1 MVPTPVGVSTPP
13 RPARAPDGR
22 DEVAVGL
29 MRQMGRDR
37 AVRLVGVSAE
47 KTSTDNF
54 EQMDL
59 FTDTARLDKQ
69 EKLDRTADALRKKFG
84 GAVVTRA
91 KLLMD
96 DAEKPKALG
105 AAKNKD

>member
-1 MVPTPVGVSTPP
+1 MGTAVKKHHPT
-13 RPARAPDGR
+13 
-22 DEVAVGL
+22 GL
-29 MRQMGRDR
+29 
-37 AVRLVGVSAE
+37 E
-47 KTSTDNF
+47 TN
-54 EQMDL
+54 DL
-59 FTDTARLDKQ
+59 LTDTAWQKKKER
-69 EKLDRTADALRKKFG
+69 RPRSADALRKKFG

>member
-1 MVPTPVGVSTPP
+1 MV
-13 RPARAPDGR
+13 RQMWPARP
-22 DEVAVGL
+22 
-29 MRQMGRDR
+29 
-37 AVRLVGVSAE
+37 VRLVGVSAE

>member
-1 MVPTPVGVSTPP
+1 MIVLFNICEGC
-13 RPARAPDGR
+13 
-22 DEVAVGL
+22 
-29 MRQMGRDR
+29 
-37 AVRLVGVSAE
+37 
-47 KTSTDNF
+47 F
-54 EQMDL
+54 EQLDF
-59 FTDTARLDKQ
+59 FTDPAKTDKQ

-84 GAVVTRA
+84 GTVVTRA

>member
-1 MVPTPVGVSTPP
+1 
-13 RPARAPDGR
+13 
-22 DEVAVGL
+22 
-29 MRQMGRDR
+29 
-37 AVRLVGVSAE
+37 
-47 KTSTDNF
+47 
-54 EQMDL
+54 MDL
-59 FTDTARLDKQ
+59 FTDPARLDKQ

>member
-1 MVPTPVGVSTPP
+1 
-13 RPARAPDGR
+13 
-22 DEVAVGL
+22 
-29 MRQMGRDR
+29 MRQMWPARP
-37 AVRLVGVSAE
+37 VRLVGVSAE

-105 AAKNKD
+105 AAKDKDKT